1 MKDLMCFFFFG
12 WTCHPTTLSAS
23 GCCVTFYNPE
33 HSSVSSVLPFCRKR
47 LLSYSIPYKTISPT
61 FLLTLSVLTLVP
73 DDSARCRASISL
85 AFCPIRIWPLTTV
98 HHADSFLDISL
109 FPAQF
114 LELLNSLSWKSSLAG
129 DYHLIHTGFLLN
141 SSNNTHDSAK

>member
-1 MKDLMCFFFFG
+1 MARFVFFFFCICVTFLKMQLISEVHERFNVLFFFFG

-85 AFCPIRIWPLTTV
+85 AFFLPHKDLTFNHCSSCRQLFGYFTV
-98 HHADSFLDISL
+98 SCTVS
-109 FPAQF
+109 
-114 LELLNSLSWKSSLAG
+114 
-129 DYHLIHTGFLLN
+129 
-141 SSNNTHDSAK
+141 